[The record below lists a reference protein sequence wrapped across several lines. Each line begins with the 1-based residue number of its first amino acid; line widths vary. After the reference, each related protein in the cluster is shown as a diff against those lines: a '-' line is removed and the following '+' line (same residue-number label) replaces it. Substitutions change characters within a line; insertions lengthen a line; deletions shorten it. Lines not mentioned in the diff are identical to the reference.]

1 MLFFQS
7 IFQLFSTDFQLHRL
21 RKKEILGIS
30 ETNHQIRKKTY
41 LYNTNSFFM
50 FGKKSSKSTIDPEQ
64 LELIQNAQK
73 RIKQKKRLY
82 IHFVLF
88 LIGSIF
94 MIVANL
100 IFKVGIDTKPLGI
113 DWFVFPIV
121 IWLFLLAYH
130 FFSVYITNRFMGT
143 EWEQNQLD
151 KLVKKQ
157 QKRIEELKL
166 KVEKENPLPSQTSTD
181 AESSPEKKKRELTI
195 IVAAGEDN
203 AIGKDN
209 ELIWH
214 LSDDLKRFKALT
226 SGHCIIMGRKTFE
239 SFPNPLPNRTHIVI
253 TRQERYKVPS
263 GVIVV
268 NSLEDALDA
277 AKNDKQ
283 PFIIGG
289 GEIYKQALP
298 YTDKIELTRVHASFD
313 TADAF
318 FPELD
323 LNQWK
328 ETAHIYHPKDEKNDH
343 AFSFMT
349 YRKT

>member
-1 MLFFQS
+1 
-7 IFQLFSTDFQLHRL
+7 
-21 RKKEILGIS
+21 
-30 ETNHQIRKKTY
+30 
-41 LYNTNSFFM
+41 M
-50 FGKKSSKSTIDPEQ
+50 FGRKSSKSTIDPEQ

-94 MIVANL
+94 MMVAEL
-100 IFKVGIDTKPLGI
+100 VLKVGQDFKPLGVN
-113 DWFVFPIV
+113 WFVFPV
-121 IWLFLLAYH
+121 AIWLFLLAYH
-130 FFSVYITNRFMGT
+130 FFSVHITNRFMGT

-151 KLVKKQ
+151 KLVAKQ
-157 QKRIEELKL
+157 QKRIEALKL
-166 KVEKENPLPSQTSTD
+166 KVEKENPLPTQNISPKDTS
-181 AESSPEKKKRELTI
+181 SEKKKRELTI
-195 IVAAGEDN
+195 IAAAGEDN

-209 ELIWH
+209 QLIWH
-214 LSDDLKRFKALT
+214 LGDDLKRFKRLT

-239 SFPNPLPNRTHIVI
+239 SFPKPLPNRTHIVI
-253 TRQERYKVPS
+253 TRQQRYKVPN
-263 GVIVV
+263 GIIVV

-298 YTDKIELTRVHASFD
+298 FTHKIELTRVHASFD
-313 TADAF
+313 NADAF

-323 LNQWK
+323 LSKWQ
-328 ETAHIYHPKDEKNDH
+328 EIDTIYHPEDENNNH
-343 AFSFMT
+343 AFSFVT
-349 YRKT
+349 YTRK